1 MFQLSKE
8 EKKYNAQFR
17 VVFDAIRA
25 LMTPS
30 TKCACRIGFHTG
42 DDQCP

>member
-1 MFQLSKE
+1 MKFD
-8 EKKYNAQFR
+8 AQFD

-30 TKCACRIGFHTG
+30 ATPRKHIGFHARANDG
-42 DDQCP
+42 